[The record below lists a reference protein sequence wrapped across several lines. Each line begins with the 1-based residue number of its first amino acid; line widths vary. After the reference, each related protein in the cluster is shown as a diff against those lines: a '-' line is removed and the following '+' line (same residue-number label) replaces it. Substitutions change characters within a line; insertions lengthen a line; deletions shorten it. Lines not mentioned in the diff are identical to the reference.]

1 MKNIKWTGLLTML
14 ISLTISLVSGYCTVV
29 GMGKVFA
36 SAAAVTMFIATVIEV
51 GRVVLL
57 YDLHHFWHKLRW
69 FQKLPGLMML
79 LIAMTL
85 SAMGVYGFF
94 ANAHSQRTQEVVP
107 IEMVIQEK
115 EAEIKILEDAIKV
128 NEEQLKQ
135 FDGKAFSKY
144 TEMGYVTKAVNLQK
158 EQQKITDKLY
168 DDNRTKHQEIA
179 QLKQNILELQL
190 DAEKKSP
197 TLAHLKYYAKLFK
210 VDDDTAV
217 IIFIVM
223 IMTVFDTLA
232 MYLMITADWINT
244 IDYKK
249 EDEIE
254 IENKEKI
261 DLLKEI
267 NEMLSKKE
275 MTSIKYEKVDL
286 SNIEKE
292 LQELKNGIRPIE
304 ITDVKEYDDTRLF
317 EKLDKLQS
325 MMNNEDL
332 VKKLSEI
339 ENKINTKNNEN
350 NFDREE
356 QNDVLLDK
364 VIDSI
369 DENEDIIL
377 RQEFSNFIRQNP
389 DRLKALKKHYI
400 DNPSIMSKL
409 KKL

>member
-1 MKNIKWTGLLTML
+1 ML

-158 EQQKITDKLY
+158 EQQKITDSTIE
-168 DDNRTKHQEIA
+168 TKY
-179 QLKQNILELQL
+179 
-190 DAEKKSP
+190 S
-197 TLAHLKYYAKLFK
+197 
-210 VDDDTAV
+210 
-217 IIFIVM
+217 
-223 IMTVFDTLA
+223 
-232 MYLMITADWINT
+232 
-244 IDYKK
+244 
-249 EDEIE
+249 
-254 IENKEKI
+254 
-261 DLLKEI
+261 
-267 NEMLSKKE
+267 
-275 MTSIKYEKVDL
+275 
-286 SNIEKE
+286 
-292 LQELKNGIRPIE
+292 
-304 ITDVKEYDDTRLF
+304 
-317 EKLDKLQS
+317 
-325 MMNNEDL
+325 
-332 VKKLSEI
+332 
-339 ENKINTKNNEN
+339 
-350 NFDREE
+350 
-356 QNDVLLDK
+356 
-364 VIDSI
+364 
-369 DENEDIIL
+369 
-377 RQEFSNFIRQNP
+377 
-389 DRLKALKKHYI
+389 
-400 DNPSIMSKL
+400 
-409 KKL
+409 

>member
-1 MKNIKWTGLLTML
+1 MKNIKLTGLLTML
-14 ISLTISLVSGYCTVV
+14 ISLTISLVSGFCTVV
-29 GMGKVFA
+29 GMGKVFT
-36 SAAAVTMFIATVIEV
+36 SAAVVTMFIAAVIEV

-57 YDLHHFWHKLRW
+57 YDLHHFWHKLKW

-94 ANAHSQRTQEVVP
+94 ADAHSHRTQEVLP

-128 NEEQLKQ
+128 NEDQLKQ
-135 FDGKAFSKY
+135 FDGKAFNKY

-158 EQQKITDKLY
+158 EQQKVTNKLY
-168 DDNRTKHQEIA
+168 DDNRIKQQEIT
-179 QLKQNILELQL
+179 KIKKEILDLQL

-197 TLAHLKYYAKLFK
+197 TLAHLKYYAKLFN
-210 VDDDTAV
+210 VDDDTAI

-249 EDEIE
+249 EDEEVVAKNTTTQPIT
-254 IENKEKI
+254 I
-261 DLLKEI
+261 
-267 NEMLSKKE
+267 
-275 MTSIKYEKVDL
+275 TEKVDL

-292 LQELKNGIRPIE
+292 LEELKASIKPIE
-304 ITDVKEYDDTRLF
+304 IKDVKEYDDTKLF
-317 EKLDKLQS
+317 AKLDKLQS

-332 VKKLSEI
+332 VKRLTEL
-339 ENKINTKNNEN
+339 EDKINTKNKFDKDNE
-350 NFDREE
+350 
-356 QNDVLLDK
+356 NDVLLDK

-369 DENEDIIL
+369 DENEDVIL
-377 RQEFSNFIRQNP
+377 TQSFSQFIKENP
-389 DRLKALKKHYI
+389 SRLKSLKKYYI
-400 DNPSIMSKL
+400 DNPSVMNKL
-409 KKL
+409 KQL

>member
-1 MKNIKWTGLLTML
+1 MKNIKLTGLLTML
-14 ISLTISLVSGYCTVV
+14 ISLTISLVSGFCTVV
-29 GMGKVFA
+29 GMGKVFT
-36 SAAAVTMFIATVIEV
+36 SAAAVTMFIAAVIEV

-57 YDLHHFWHKLRW
+57 YDLHHFWHKLKW

-94 ANAHSQRTQEVVP
+94 ADAHSHRTQEVLP

-115 EAEIKILEDAIKV
+115 ESEIKILEDAIKV
-128 NEEQLKQ
+128 NEDQLKQ
-135 FDGKAFSKY
+135 FDGKAFNKY

-158 EQQKITDKLY
+158 EQQKVTNKLY
-168 DDNRTKHQEIA
+168 DDNRIKQQEIT
-179 QLKQNILELQL
+179 KIKKEILDLQL

-197 TLAHLKYYAKLFK
+197 TLAHLKYYAKLFD
-210 VDDDTAV
+210 VDDDTAI

-249 EDEIE
+249 EEDY
-254 IENKEKI
+254 KEE
-261 DLLKEI
+261 KEV
-267 NEMLSKKE
+267 
-275 MTSIKYEKVDL
+275 KYSPTIIQEKVDL

-292 LQELKNGIRPIE
+292 LQELKKGMKPVE
-304 ITDVKEYDDTRLF
+304 IKDVKEYDDTKLF
-317 EKLDKLQS
+317 AKLDKLQS

-332 VKKLSEI
+332 VKRLTEL
-339 ENKINTKNNEN
+339 EDKINTKNKFDKDNE
-350 NFDREE
+350 
-356 QNDVLLDK
+356 NDVLLDK

-369 DENEDIIL
+369 DENEDVIL
-377 RQEFSNFIRQNP
+377 TQSFSQFIKENP
-389 DRLKALKKHYI
+389 SRLKSLKKYYI
-400 DNPSIMSKL
+400 DNPSVMNKL
-409 KKL
+409 KQL

>member
-1 MKNIKWTGLLTML
+1 MKNIKLTGLLTML
-14 ISLTISLVSGYCTVV
+14 ISLTISLVSGFCTVV
-29 GMGKVFA
+29 GMGKVFT
-36 SAAAVTMFIATVIEV
+36 SAAVVTMFIAAVIEV

-57 YDLHHFWHKLRW
+57 YDLHHFWHKLKW

-94 ANAHSQRTQEVVP
+94 ADAHSHRTQEVLP

-115 EAEIKILEDAIKV
+115 ESEIKILEDAIKV
-128 NEEQLKQ
+128 NEDQLKQ
-135 FDGKAFSKY
+135 FDGKAFNKY

-158 EQQKITDKLY
+158 EQQKVTNKLY
-168 DDNRTKHQEIA
+168 DDNRVKQQEIT
-179 QLKQNILELQL
+179 KIKKEILDLQL

-197 TLAHLKYYAKLFK
+197 TLAHLKYYAKLFN
-210 VDDDTAV
+210 VDDDTAI

-249 EDEIE
+249 EDEEVVAKNTTTQPIT
-254 IENKEKI
+254 I
-261 DLLKEI
+261 
-267 NEMLSKKE
+267 
-275 MTSIKYEKVDL
+275 TEKVDL

-292 LQELKNGIRPIE
+292 LEELKASIKPIE
-304 ITDVKEYDDTRLF
+304 IKDVKEYDDTKLF
-317 EKLDKLQS
+317 AKLDKLQS

-332 VKKLSEI
+332 VKRLTEL
-339 ENKINTKNNEN
+339 EDKINTKNKFDKDNE
-350 NFDREE
+350 
-356 QNDVLLDK
+356 NDVLLDK

-369 DENEDIIL
+369 DENEDVIL
-377 RQEFSNFIRQNP
+377 TQSFSQFIKENP
-389 DRLKALKKHYI
+389 SRLKSLKKYYI
-400 DNPSIMSKL
+400 DNPSIMNKL
-409 KKL
+409 KQL

>member
-1 MKNIKWTGLLTML
+1 MKNIKLTGLLTML
-14 ISLTISLVSGYCTVV
+14 ISLTISLVSGFCTVV
-29 GMGKVFA
+29 GMGKVFT
-36 SAAAVTMFIATVIEV
+36 SAAAVTMFIAAVIEV

-57 YDLHHFWHKLRW
+57 YDLHHFWHKLKW

-94 ANAHSQRTQEVVP
+94 ADAHSHRTQEVLP

-115 EAEIKILEDAIKV
+115 ESEIKILEDAIKV
-128 NEEQLKQ
+128 NEDQLKQ
-135 FDGKAFSKY
+135 FDGKAFNKY

-158 EQQKITDKLY
+158 EQQKVTNKLY
-168 DDNRTKHQEIA
+168 DDNRVKQQEIT
-179 QLKQNILELQL
+179 KIKKEILDLQL

-197 TLAHLKYYAKLFK
+197 TLAHLKYYAKLFD
-210 VDDDTAV
+210 VDDDTAI

-249 EDEIE
+249 EDEEVVVKNATTQPIT
-254 IENKEKI
+254 I
-261 DLLKEI
+261 
-267 NEMLSKKE
+267 
-275 MTSIKYEKVDL
+275 TEKVDL

-292 LQELKNGIRPIE
+292 LEELKASIKPIE
-304 ITDVKEYDDTRLF
+304 IKDVKEYDDTKLF
-317 EKLDKLQS
+317 AKLDKLQS

-332 VKKLSEI
+332 VKRLTEL
-339 ENKINTKNNEN
+339 EDKINTKNKFDKDNE
-350 NFDREE
+350 
-356 QNDVLLDK
+356 NDVLLDK

-369 DENEDIIL
+369 DENEDVIL
-377 RQEFSNFIRQNP
+377 TQAFSQFIKENP
-389 DRLKALKKHYI
+389 SRLKSLKKYYI
-400 DNPSIMSKL
+400 DNPSVMSKL
-409 KKL
+409 KQL

>member
-1 MKNIKWTGLLTML
+1 MKNIKLTGLLTML
-14 ISLTISLVSGYCTVV
+14 ISLTISLVSGYCTVI

-36 SAAAVTMFIATVIEV
+36 SAAAVVMFIASVIEV

-57 YDLHHFWHKLRW
+57 YDLHHFWHKLKW
-69 FQKLPGLMML
+69 FQKLPGLLML
-79 LIAMTL
+79 MIAMTL

-94 ANAHSQRTQEVVP
+94 ADAHSHRTQEVLP

-128 NEEQLKQ
+128 NEDQLKQ
-135 FDGKAFSKY
+135 FDGKAFNKY

-158 EQQKITDKLY
+158 EQQQVTNKLY
-168 DDNRTKHQEIA
+168 DDNRVKQQEIA
-179 QLKQNILELQL
+179 QIKKDILELQL

-210 VDDDTAV
+210 VDDDTAI

-249 EDEIE
+249 EDEEDVAKNATTQPIT
-254 IENKEKI
+254 I
-261 DLLKEI
+261 
-267 NEMLSKKE
+267 M
-275 MTSIKYEKVDL
+275 EKVDL

-292 LQELKNGIRPIE
+292 LQELKKGMKPVQIK
-304 ITDVKEYDDTRLF
+304 DVKEYDDTRLF
-317 EKLDKLQS
+317 AKLDKLQS

-332 VKKLSEI
+332 VKRLTEL
-339 ENKINTKNNEN
+339 EDKINTKNNIDDN
-350 NFDREE
+350 DK
-356 QNDVLLDK
+356 NDVLLDK
-364 VIDSI
+364 VKDSI
-369 DENEDIIL
+369 DENEEIITT
-377 RQEFSNFIRQNP
+377 QAFSNFIKENP
-389 DRLKALKKHYI
+389 ERLKILKKYYI
-400 DNPSIMSKL
+400 DNPSVMNKL
-409 KKL
+409 KQI